1 MTMKLFDNTRVPL
14 LEQALDVY
22 ALRTRVSASNIANIN
37 TPGYTAKRV
46 EFEEEFSKA
55 LQQNQGRAGI
65 TMTHKNHIPIHNG
78 QAAVVRIGGIGDA
91 SGQSL
96 NSDELASGVN
106 NVDIDHE
113 MAELAK
119 NQIRFKFASQMVSG
133 QFKGLQKSIRG
144 QL

>member
-1 MTMKLFDNTRVPL
+1 MKLFDKTKVPL

-22 ALRTRVSASNIANIN
+22 ALRSRVSASNIANIN

-46 EFEEEFSKA
+46 DFEEEFSRA
-55 LQQNQGRAGI
+55 LRQNQGNTSVA
-65 TMTHKNHIPIHNG
+65 MTHKDHIPIQSG
-78 QAAVVRIGGIGDA
+78 QPNVVRVRGTGEGPGR
-91 SGQSL
+91 STVF
-96 NSDELASGVN
+96 DEVASGVN
-106 NVDIDHE
+106 NVDIDQE

-119 NQIRFKFASQMVSG
+119 NQIRFKFASQMISG